1 MEIDSFKQL
10 EEKVNRMVN
19 GAKRIKEENNKLKDD
34 NSKLKTKVVQLEKSI
49 SDQEIEREE
58 VKKRI
63 NNLIKLIDSLE

>member
-10 EEKVNRMVN
+10 EEKVNHMVN
-19 GAKRIKEENNKLKDD
+19 GAKRIKEENHKLKDD
-34 NSKLKTKVVQLEKSI
+34 NSKLKTKVVQLEKSV

-63 NNLIKLIDSLE
+63 NNLIDLIDSLE